1 MPKTYFDAG
10 ALAKLYIVEE
20 GSDFVQKKA
29 RAAREMP
36 LNELQETELRNAI
49 HAATGRG
56 TISTEAGTAALTYFE
71 NDIREGVLSM
81 ESPDWPAV
89 WKRASHLARLH
100 TAKILCRTLDI
111 LHVAAAEHCEAEL
124 FVTGDTRQFKLCK
137 AVGLPAAFVNTS
149 HRAHP

>member
-1 MPKTYFDAG
+1 M
-10 ALAKLYIVEE
+10 
-20 GSDFVQKKA
+20 QKKA
-29 RAAREMP
+29 RAAREIP

-56 TISTEAGTAALTYFE
+56 TISSEAGTAALTYFE

-100 TAKILCRTLDI
+100 AAKILCRMLDI
-111 LHVAAAEHCEAEL
+111 LHVAAAEHSEAEL

-137 AVGLPAAFVNTS
+137 AIGLPAALAPPSCGV
-149 HRAHP
+149 HP